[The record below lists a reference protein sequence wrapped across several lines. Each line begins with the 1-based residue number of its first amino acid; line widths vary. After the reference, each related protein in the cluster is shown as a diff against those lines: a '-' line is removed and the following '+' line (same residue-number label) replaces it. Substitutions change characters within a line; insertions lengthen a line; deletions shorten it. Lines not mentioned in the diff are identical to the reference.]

1 MFRKIAIFSLIIP
14 WLLFSGCASRPAD
27 ERPTIF
33 VSILPLRGIV
43 SEIVGDDFRVEVLVP
58 PGMNPESFEP
68 TPPADDR
75 SESFAVDIQYRLDRF
90 RAEYAVQ
97 DRGPSKSNRPASW
110 YRADCGQLLPCGRG
124 ERAPTRRRSPHLD
137 LSARI
142 AHYGR

>member
-68 TPPADDR
+68 TPRQMIDLNR
-75 SESFAVDIQYRLDRF
+75 SQLIFNMPEMFLLSLHQELRLQF
-90 RAEYAVQ
+90 PFAEY
-97 DRGPSKSNRPASW
+97 
-110 YRADCGQLLPCGRG
+110 L
-124 ERAPTRRRSPHLD
+124 H
-137 LSARI
+137 
-142 AHYGR
+142 